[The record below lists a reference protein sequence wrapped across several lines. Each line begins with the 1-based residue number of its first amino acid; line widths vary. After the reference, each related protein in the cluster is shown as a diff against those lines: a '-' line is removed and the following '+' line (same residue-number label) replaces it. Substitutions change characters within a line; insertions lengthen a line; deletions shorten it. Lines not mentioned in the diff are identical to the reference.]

1 MPVIAQSHSGC
12 ASRVREGRLWHDATY
27 VAVCHGRGP
36 SASAASR
43 RAPGSISAM
52 RDRCTTL
59 AGQMRVHA
67 GARRSTATKND
78 CMRAI
83 VDRWRQEA
91 KHKNRACGDDD
102 VRLLSRRSRDG
113 HRPEAGA
120 HRGTAIRK
128 RASEVSASERVRD
141 EGSIVCGHVFSCEP
155 PCPRCDHDAC
165 ACIANRVLRDE
176 RAEETESERR
186 ASASEVMRGT
196 RPHPRDHHV

>member
-1 MPVIAQSHSGC
+1 MPRQRRSPSYPSGVGVPPIESSCSARTGARWVAEAAGCCVPVIAQSHSGC

-128 RASEVSASERVRD
+128 RA
-141 EGSIVCGHVFSCEP
+141 P
-155 PCPRCDHDAC
+155 
-165 ACIANRVLRDE
+165 
-176 RAEETESERR
+176 
-186 ASASEVMRGT
+186 
-196 RPHPRDHHV
+196 